1 MHKIT
6 YPVKLDSV
14 NDIRKVVRLGCGFSF
29 DKRKKKKKK
38 KKRVKKD
45 SRLQGLYLWIFI
57 LYKVAS
63 SLVRP
68 RSWRLTSKLVYA
80 IYIVVAKSFK
90 EMCLIF

>member
-1 MHKIT
+1 MHKIN
-6 YPVKLDSV
+6 YPVKFDSV

-38 KKRVKKD
+38 KKKKRVRKD

-80 IYIVVAKSFK
+80 IYIVVAKALK
-90 EMCLIF
+90 KCV